1 MNPDFLSFNHR
12 YLGAPS
18 IDQAVLGVGD
28 MTVNGTDTLR
38 GLPCPEGVSTSEM
51 SPPRTPYAGHRI
63 SPGKQ

>member
-38 GLPCPEGVSTSEM
+38 GLPVQRGCLLQ
-51 SPPRTPYAGHRI
+51 
-63 SPGKQ
+63 K